1 MGPVAG
7 PTDED
12 SFLMNGV
19 ETPAGAAFDRRPL
32 TLALFVERI
41 VTRPWWLPICAA
53 LGTIVRWA
61 LVAKVGGAMAF
72 YDEGDYD
79 RIGQA
84 LAHGQGFVNNGTI
97 TAFHPPGE
105 PFFLAAVY
113 VVFGHRIVLAEAL
126 QALMLAVVPFA
137 VARFG
142 RRHGLGQAWANGAG
156 AIAAFH
162 PGLAYASATLY
173 PAALT
178 ATSLTL
184 GLMWSGEAIA
194 AGKARLQSL
203 LGGLFLGIAGAATT
217 TFVPLGAL
225 AAAIVF
231 KARTTNAWRTAL
243 VLAAAALVPAFA
255 WIARNEVAIGAP
267 VIATNGS
274 CNLALGA
281 SDQSTPR
288 SGNWVELTLP
298 PTVGPTE
305 IERDHAFRS
314 LALDWI
320 RVHPARYAMLV
331 GGRALATFDS
341 VGKPKTRGVH
351 DSLAAKAVGYLM
363 FPWIFLSV
371 VGLVLDCKKP
381 TTWLV
386 VAAIGC
392 VVLSSALTITKPR
405 FRFPCDPMLAVFAM
419 VACRRA
425 WIARSSPVRS
435 SAEVA

>member
-1 MGPVAG
+1 
-7 PTDED
+7 
-12 SFLMNGV
+12 MNGV
-19 ETPAGAAFDRRPL
+19 ETPVGAALDRRSL
-32 TLALFVERI
+32 SLALFIEQV
-41 VTRPWWLPICAA
+41 VTRPWWLPVCAA
-53 LGTIVRWA
+53 LGTIVRWG

-79 RIGQA
+79 RIGQS
-84 LAHGQGFVNNGTI
+84 LAHGQGFVNAGTI

-113 VVFGHRIVLAEAL
+113 FVFGHRIVLAEAL

-137 VARFG
+137 VARFA
-142 RRHGLGQAWANGAG
+142 RRHGLSQAWANGAG

-178 ATSLTL
+178 ATALTL

-194 AGKARLQSL
+194 AGKARFYSL

-225 AAAIVF
+225 AAAIVL

-243 VLAAAALVPAFA
+243 VLAAAALAPALA
-255 WIARNEVAIGAP
+255 WIVRNEIVFGAP

-274 CNLALGA
+274 CNLARGA

-298 PTVGPTE
+298 SNVGPTE
-305 IERDHAFRS
+305 IDRDHAFRG

-331 GGRALATFDS
+331 VGRALATLDS
-341 VGKPKTRGVH
+341 VGKPKTRGAH

-363 FPWIFLSV
+363 FPWILLSL
-371 VGLVLDCKKP
+371 VGLVLDRKKP

-386 VAAIGC
+386 AAAIGC
-392 VVLSSALTITKPR
+392 VILSSALTITKPR

-419 VACRRA
+419 VACRRI
-425 WIARSSPVRS
+425 WVARSSRAQPG
-435 SAEVA
+435 AQVA

>member
-1 MGPVAG
+1 
-7 PTDED
+7 
-12 SFLMNGV
+12 MNGA
-19 ETPAGAAFDRRPL
+19 ETPAGAAFDRRSL
-32 TLALFVERI
+32 NLALFVEQV
-41 VTRPWWLPICAA
+41 VTRPWWLPVCAA
-53 LGTIVRWA
+53 LGTILRWG

-72 YDEGDYD
+72 SDEGDYD

-84 LAHGQGFVNNGTI
+84 LAHGQGFVNGGTI

-105 PFFLAAVY
+105 PFYLAAVY
-113 VVFGHRIVLAEAL
+113 LVFGHRIVLAEAL

-142 RRHGLGQAWANGAG
+142 RRQGLGPAWANGA
-156 AIAAFH
+156 ATIAAFH
-162 PGLAYASATLY
+162 PGLDYASATLY

-178 ATSLTL
+178 ATALTL

-194 AGKARLQSL
+194 DGKARLQGL
-203 LGGLFLGIAGAATT
+203 FGGLFLGIAGAATT

-225 AAAIVF
+225 AAVIVL
-231 KARTTNAWRTAL
+231 KARTTKAWRTAL
-243 VLAAAALVPAFA
+243 ILAAVSLAPAFA
-255 WIARNEVAIGAP
+255 WIARNEIVIGAP

-274 CNLALGA
+274 NNLALGA
-281 SDQSTPR
+281 SDQATPR

-298 PTVGPTE
+298 ANVGPTE
-305 IERDHAFRS
+305 MDRDHAYRG

-320 RVHPARYAMLV
+320 RAHPARYALLV

-341 VGKPKTRGVH
+341 VGKPKTRGAH

-363 FPWIFLSV
+363 LPWILLSV
-371 VGLVLDCKKP
+371 VGLGLDRKKP

-386 VAAIGC
+386 AAAIGC
-392 VVLSSALTITKPR
+392 VVLSSAFTISKPR

-425 WIARSSPVRS
+425 WIARSSPAQPG
-435 SAEVA
+435 AELA